1 MKLTTL
7 NYAQHE
13 GQPRQWRL
21 RDLRLGDVNLLVGR
35 NASGKS
41 RTLNI
46 IHGLAKLLSS
56 TTKLVFTTGN
66 YEAVFDN
73 DGHTLKYTLH
83 YEENK
88 VISESFVVD
97 GDLRLERRAGGV
109 GRIWLEK
116 NQDWMDFQSPEDQIV
131 AVARQDSIQHSYL
144 APLQHWA
151 QSLYHY
157 KFGTPLGQDRLAVV
171 LEDSNVPFDPK
182 DPGNVVAIFRRG
194 LKDFG
199 DRFKQS
205 VMADMDFVGY
215 PLSDVDTQPPSSVTF
230 SLRLPGPLVGLWVQE
245 QTLNG
250 PTDQGDMSQGM
261 FRCLSVIIQ
270 INYAQMSSPPGSVLI
285 DDIGEGLDYERSC
298 QIITRLIQKA
308 KDANVQLT
316 MATNDRFVMNT
327 VPLEAWSVLQRSR
340 GDSRVFNY
348 CNSKAKFDEFKFTGM
363 NNFDLFATD
372 FLNEEG
378 GQES

>member
-1 MKLTTL
+1 MKLKTL

-13 GQPRQWRL
+13 GQSKQWRL

-46 IHGLAKLLSS
+46 IHGLANMLSS
-56 TTKLVFTTGN
+56 TTKLAFTTGN
-66 YEAVFDN
+66 YEVVFDN
-73 DGHTLKYTLH
+73 DGQMLEYKLH

-88 VISESFVVD
+88 VVSESFACE
-97 GDLRLERRAGGV
+97 GKQLLERGVGGV
-109 GRIWLEK
+109 GKIWAQK
-116 NQDWMDFQSPEDQIV
+116 NNCLMDFQAPEDQIA
-131 AVARQDSIQHSYL
+131 AVARQDSIQHPYL
-144 APLQHWA
+144 APLQQWA

-182 DPGNVVAIFRRG
+182 NPGNVVAIFRRG

-230 SLRLPGPLVGLWVQE
+230 SLPLPGPLVGLWVQE

-270 INYAQMSSPPGSVLI
+270 INYAHMSSPPGSVLI
-285 DDIGEGLDYERSC
+285 DDIGEGLDHERSC
-298 QIITRLIQKA
+298 QIITLLIEKA
-308 KDANVQLT
+308 TAANVQLT

-327 VPLEAWSVLQRSR
+327 VPLEAWSVLQRSG

-348 CNSKAKFDEFKFTGM
+348 TNSKAKFDEFKFTGM
-363 NNFDLFATD
+363 NNFDFFATD